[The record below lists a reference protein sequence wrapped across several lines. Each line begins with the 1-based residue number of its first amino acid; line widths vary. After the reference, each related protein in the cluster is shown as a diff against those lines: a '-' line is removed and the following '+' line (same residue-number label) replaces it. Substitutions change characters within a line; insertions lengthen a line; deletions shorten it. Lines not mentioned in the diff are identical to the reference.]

1 MKLGVESGREN
12 KVECFHLK
20 CLSSMHGV
28 TQGDEINIDIV
39 ELKTLM
45 VRKLVDCVDSR
56 VLRWFRLI
64 VGMYDKR
71 LVKRVMETQVSGRRT
86 AEVDQSLDGWMA

>member
-1 MKLGVESGREN
+1 MEERIRLNVFK
-12 KVECFHLK
+12 LK

-28 TQGDEINIDIV
+28 TQGDKINIDIV